1 MGKTL
6 YSGPVNA
13 RNKGDAPL
21 ERPAPRPL
29 DYVLR
34 ILGLIAG
41 YLIHKW
47 VGAVTDLPTLASV
60 ALGLAAAILLPALI
74 VFLTAAF
81 TPDRKDNP
89 AGR

>member
-1 MGKTL
+1 M
-6 YSGPVNA
+6 
-13 RNKGDAPL
+13 

-41 YLIHKW
+41 YLIYKW

-74 VFLTAAF
+74 VFLTAALS
-81 TPDRKDNP
+81 PEKKQDDS
-89 AGR
+89 GRYSA